1 MKRVFAAT
9 CALALMAS
17 AAGAQDDTV
26 KVGFVTTLTTP
37 AAVIG
42 QDMVDAVNLAQEHFG
57 TEVAGRTVEIIF
69 EDDGFKP
76 EVGRQKVEK
85 LIQSDEVDIVAG
97 FIWSHVLLAS
107 QQRALRAGK
116 LLVSTNAGPSE
127 LAGRACNENFFS
139 TRGQNDVTPMALGAQ
154 MNKDGVS
161 SVYIMAPNYAAGKD
175 ITRGV
180 ETTFEGEVVGKDL
193 TRWGADPQL
202 DFSAELAKVKAS
214 GAEAMMVFYP
224 GRAGGAFFS
233 QLERAG
239 LGDIP
244 VYSVWTVDAISL
256 PKMQEAGLQSVK
268 NSITVEGWSPDLD
281 NEANRRF
288 VEGFREKYGRTPSF
302 YAMGAYELIPLLH
315 SALEAVDGD
324 ASNVEGM
331 REAMRAA
338 DFASTRGAFTYGRNG
353 FPVADYFSR
362 KVVDG
367 EDGGWTFELTGTAAE
382 DSQDPYIEDC
392 RL

>member
-1 MKRVFAAT
+1 MNRLFAAAAA
-9 CALALMAS
+9 ALL
-17 AAGAQDDTV
+17 AAPAAAEEPFRI
-26 KVGFVTTLTTP
+26 GFVTTLTTP

-42 QDMVDAVNLAQEHFG
+42 QDMVDAVNLSLEHHG
-57 TEVAGRTVEIIF
+57 AEVAGRTIEIVF
-69 EDDGFKP
+69 EDDGFSP

-85 LIQSDEVDIVAG
+85 LIQSDDVDMVAG

-116 LLVSTNAGPSE
+116 WLVSTNAGPSE
-127 LAGRACNENFFS
+127 LAGRFCHENFVS
-139 TRGQNDVTPMALGAQ
+139 TRGQNDVTPMALGEQ
-154 MNKDGVS
+154 MNKDGIR

-214 GAEAMMVFYP
+214 DAQALMVFYP

-239 LGDIP
+239 LGEMP

-256 PKMQEAGLQSVK
+256 PRMQEAGLDSVK

-288 VEGFREKYGRTPSF
+288 VEGFRETYGRNPSF
-302 YAMGAYELIPLLH
+302 YAMGAYELVPLVR
-315 SALEAVDGD
+315 SAIAAVDGD
-324 ASNVEGM
+324 TSNMDGM
-331 REAMRAA
+331 RTALRAA
-338 DFASTRGAFTYGRNG
+338 DFASTRGEFTYGKNG
-353 FPVADYFSR
+353 FPIADYFSR
-362 KVVDG
+362 EVVDG
-367 EDGGWTFELTGTAAE
+367 EDGVWTFRVTGVAGA
-382 DSQDPYIEDC
+382 DAQDPYVGECD
-392 RL
+392 L